1 MNVMKPEDQSERL
14 RLAVIDDESIA
25 CRAIQRGLAQNC
37 YEIETFGDGE
47 SFLNRMQEVLFD
59 LVICDL
65 RLPAISGLDVLKEIK
80 NRHPRTEVIVVTGYG
95 SVDTAVDAIRAG
107 AFHYLAKPLNIA
119 ELRSLAERALEKV
132 KLIREKEQ
140 LKKALF
146 SQSRQQYL
154 IGHSPAIQQV
164 LGLVKKVCSLNCNVL
179 ILGESGTGKEL
190 VARALHF
197 LGERREHPFI
207 CFNCGGFTE
216 ELIANEL
223 FGHEKGAFTGAF
235 DTKIGLLEAAH
246 QGTIFLDEIGAMPHS
261 MQVKLLRFV
270 QERSLIRVGG
280 IKPIPVDVRLIAAG
294 NRDLKAAVDKK
305 QFRED
310 LYYRLN
316 VVLIDLPPLRA
327 RKDDI
332 PLLIRH
338 FLKKYSRQFGK
349 AVSVLEPEALE
360 ILLQYPFPGNVREL
374 ENIIERAVALT
385 DRVTLGPQDLPG
397 DLQQL
402 SISSL
407 ESNDWPSLEEKEK
420 EYIQRVLIKTGSRK
434 AAAAEIL
441 QIPRT
446 TLWRKMKRLGLD

>member
-1 MNVMKPEDQSERL
+1 MKQEDQSERL
-14 RLAVIDDESIA
+14 RLAIIDDESIA
-25 CRAIQRGLAQNC
+25 CRAIQRGLGQNC

-47 SFLNRMQEVLFD
+47 SFLNRMREVLFD

-65 RLPAISGLDVLKEIK
+65 RLPAISGLEVLKEIK
-80 NRHPRTEVIVVTGYG
+80 TRHAQTEVIVMTGYG
-95 SVDTAVDAIRAG
+95 SVDTAVEAIRAG
-107 AFHYLAKPLNIA
+107 AFHYLAKPVKIA
-119 ELRSLAERALEKV
+119 ELRSLTEHALEKV
-132 KLIREKEQ
+132 KLIREKEL

-154 IGHSPAIQQV
+154 IGHSPAMQQV
-164 LGLVKKVCSLNCNVL
+164 LSLVKKVCSLNCNVL

-197 LGERREHPFI
+197 LGVRREHPFI

-246 QGTIFLDEIGAMPHS
+246 KGTIFLDEIGAMPLS

-280 IKPIPVDVRLIAAG
+280 IKPIPLDVRLIAAG
-294 NRDLKAAVDKK
+294 NQDLKAAVEKK

-332 PLLIRH
+332 ELLIRH

-349 AVSVLEPEALE
+349 PVSELEPEALE
-360 ILLQYPFPGNVREL
+360 ILLRYPFPGNVREL

-385 DRVTLGPQDLPG
+385 DRAALGPRDLPG
-397 DLQQL
+397 DLQQF

-407 ESNDWPSLEEKEK
+407 ESDNWPSLEEKEK
-420 EYIQRVLIKTGSRK
+420 EYIQRVLIKTSGHK

-441 QIPRT
+441 KIPRT
-446 TLWRKMKRLGLD
+446 TLWRKMKRLSLD